1 MRLKLRVLPVI
12 WHSPVTHLPLQLQKL
27 LLQAEPDVLWD
38 SSWHVFQSR
47 HPVKLDNFPRLDKVS
62 DLLQH
67 DECFLRPA
75 LFAPGHAT
83 MLYAVASPV
92 PDVSLLRLSS
102 SRIYAVLNS

>member
-1 MRLKLRVLPVI
+1 MRLRLRVFSVS
-12 WHSPVTHLPLQLQKL
+12 WHSPATHAPLQLQKL
-27 LLQAEPDVLWD
+27 LLQAELDVLWP

-47 HPVKLDNFPRLDKVS
+47 HPVKLDNFPSLDKVS

-75 LFAPGHAT
+75 FFAPWQST
-83 MLYAVASPV
+83 LLYAVASPV

-102 SRIYAVLNS
+102 SRLYAVLNT